1 MSRRPTAAILCA
13 APVLPSAHRLS
24 PAPLPRARRYKLR
37 PEERAV
43 YLSRLLVRK
52 DGTFHQQIMQVP
64 EDLLSTEF
72 KKGLGSEAG
81 ADAFSEDEEEEGE
94 EGGASGS
101 GSGRSIGGSGAR
113 PRMMPRNLGKLLQRE
128 GLMLTRSA
136 AK

>member
-1 MSRRPTAAILCA
+1 M
-13 APVLPSAHRLS
+13 
-24 PAPLPRARRYKLR
+24 
-37 PEERAV
+37 

-94 EGGASGS
+94 EGSTS
-101 GSGRSIGGSGAR
+101 GSGRGSRGSGVR

-128 GLMLTRSA
+128 GLMLSRSA